1 MFSWIKKKLKMH
13 EQAKLSGLV
22 RGIMSAVQSASD
34 IAGQQHF
41 DLISNYF
48 DESNDGTL
56 IPKIIRIKLDDNKS
70 LDVPL
75 ICMVN
80 PSSYQ
85 MSKMQIDMYVK
96 LKPGEA
102 KAAIEKGVDEG
113 RASRNSCLVEFGHSN
128 SKNSVKLK
136 MCFKCNKSE
145 PESIARMIE
154 ELQNNYVTPTSN
166 PDKNLPIWTPSKS
179 NNNGIMIRNNK
190 NNDLNKDTDNDII
203 DHTDLIDNV

>member
-1 MFSWIKKKLKMH
+1 MFSWIKNKFKMN
-13 EQAKLSGLV
+13 EQTKLSGLV

-48 DESNDGTL
+48 DVEEDGTL
-56 IPKIIRIKLDDNKS
+56 IPKIIRIKLNDDKY

-80 PSSYQ
+80 PSSYK
-85 MSKMQIDMYVK
+85 MSKMQVSMFVK

-102 KAAIEKGVDEG
+102 KAAIEKGVDESK
-113 RASRNSCLVEFGHSN
+113 ASRNSCLVEFGHSN
-128 SKNSVKLK
+128 SKNAVKIK
-136 MCFKCNKSE
+136 MCFLSNESE

-154 ELQNNYVTPTSN
+154 ELQNNYEVPVSSPN
-166 PDKNLPIWTPSKS
+166 KNLPIWTPSKCHEH
-179 NNNGIMIRNNK
+179 GKILRNKTK
-190 NNDLNKDTDNDII
+190 NVDTDNDSDII
-203 DHTDLIDNV
+203 NDNDLTDV